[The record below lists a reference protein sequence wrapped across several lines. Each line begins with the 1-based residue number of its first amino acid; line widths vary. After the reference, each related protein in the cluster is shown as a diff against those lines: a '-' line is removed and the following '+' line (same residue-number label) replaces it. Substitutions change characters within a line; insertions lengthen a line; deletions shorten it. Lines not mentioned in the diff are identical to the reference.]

1 MLDSPISHISFAAYS
16 LLTLLSALSKDCTDF
31 LSTQHLSIPIEHLTN
46 QSTVFLPTL
55 LKPGIAPLIA
65 KDMVTF
71 KVCDRCHGK
80 MLPQMMNQIF
90 QFNGKEIEIK
100 GIQGYRCESCGN
112 EVYEA
117 KEIQMIDKI
126 IRVMNDKPAVGILNL
141 EETADYLRVRNQ
153 TVYNMIKDGRIKAY
167 NI

>member
-1 MLDSPISHISFAAYS
+1 
-16 LLTLLSALSKDCTDF
+16 
-31 LSTQHLSIPIEHLTN
+31 
-46 QSTVFLPTL
+46 
-55 LKPGIAPLIA
+55 
-65 KDMVTF
+65 
-71 KVCDRCHGK
+71 
-80 MLPQMMNQIF
+80 MMNQIF

-126 IRVMNDKPAVGILNL
+126 IRVMNDK
-141 EETADYLRVRNQ
+141 TADYLRVRNQ

>member
-1 MLDSPISHISFAAYS
+1 M
-16 LLTLLSALSKDCTDF
+16 
-31 LSTQHLSIPIEHLTN
+31 
-46 QSTVFLPTL
+46 
-55 LKPGIAPLIA
+55 
-65 KDMVTF
+65 
-71 KVCDRCHGK
+71 
-80 MLPQMMNQIF
+80 PQMMNQIF
-90 QFNGKEIEIK
+90 QFNGKEIEI
-100 GIQGYRCESCGN
+100 RCESCGN

>member
-1 MLDSPISHISFAAYS
+1 
-16 LLTLLSALSKDCTDF
+16 
-31 LSTQHLSIPIEHLTN
+31 
-46 QSTVFLPTL
+46 
-55 LKPGIAPLIA
+55 
-65 KDMVTF
+65 
-71 KVCDRCHGK
+71 
-80 MLPQMMNQIF
+80 MMNQIF

-100 GIQGYRCESCGN
+100 GFQGYRCESCRN